1 MTARPIRRA
10 ELAARPSLATLAALG
25 ALAIGCHAG
34 GHPVSGRGTAR
45 TAVVHPGQLTER
57 VLLTGALHPTQA
69 IDIVAPANDA
79 SSLTLRWLAPDGALV
94 KAGDRLFALDGA
106 GLAAALT
113 DAQHQLATVQA
124 QLRVLE
130 RTDAVELANRRLAVR
145 DAEITRDKAQLR
157 AGLPEDLVTR
167 RGAEQNRLQLTQA
180 ETALR
185 SAQRELASETEQRAL
200 DEKLK
205 RLELERTRRAMLAAA
220 GAIDALEVRAPR
232 DGMVL
237 IDPSQTSDAHKFRTG
252 DTVSSGVPVV
262 SLPDLTRPM
271 EVRAW
276 LSDVDDGLVTA
287 HMTGRCTLDAYPAEP
302 ADPAGSAAP
311 RPAGQTASVPVPR
324 PGAVECSVEHLAPVA
339 RPAPGR
345 DPLRRSF
352 EVTLSLAHSDPARMH
367 PGMSVKVELDRP
379 AVHGLIVPRGAVV
392 PGAPARVRLGSGELR
407 EVATAGCDAQRCAI
421 ASGLADGDEVMAASA
436 EGGSS

>member
-1 MTARPIRRA
+1 MTAR
-10 ELAARPSLATLAALG
+10 LARIAGHAALAALG
-25 ALAIGCHAG
+25 ALGALATACHAAA
-34 GHPVSGRGTAR
+34 GHPVSGRDAAR

-57 VLLTGALHPTQA
+57 VLLSGALHPTHA
-69 IDIVAPANDA
+69 IDVVAPANDA
-79 SSLTLRWLAPDGALV
+79 STLTLRWLAPDGAVV
-94 KAGDRLFALDGA
+94 KAGDRLFVLDGA
-106 GLAAALT
+106 GLATALT
-113 DAQHQLATVQA
+113 DARHQLATVQS

-145 DAEITRDKAQLR
+145 DAEITRDKAQLH

-167 RGAEQNRLQLTQA
+167 RDAEQGRFRLGQA
-180 ETALR
+180 ETGLR

-205 RLELERTRRAMLAAA
+205 RLDLERTRRAMLTAA

-237 IDPSQTSDAHKFRTG
+237 IDPSQTSDAHKFRIG
-252 DTVSSGVPVV
+252 DTVSSGAPVV
-262 SLPDLTRPM
+262 SLPDLSRPM
-271 EVRAW
+271 EVHAW

-302 ADPAGSAAP
+302 ADPTDSSAP
-311 RPAGQTASVPVPR
+311 RPAG
-324 PGAVECSVEHLAPVA
+324 VECSVEHLAPVA

-352 EVTLSLAHSDPARMH
+352 EVTLSLAHGDPARMH

-407 EVATAGCDAQRCAI
+407 EVAIAGCDAQRCAI
-421 ASGLADGDEVMAASA
+421 AGGLADGDEVMAAGA
-436 EGGSS
+436 EGGAS